1 MSKSLSTVATAVIES
16 YGNTA
21 LNLINAYRAGG
32 ERMIGFVDQ
41 RFEAAV
47 NVGAAPLSP
56 ELRSNLIGAEK
67 RVSGYYVK
75 GLQIGTDR
83 AESVV
88 GSAVDLANKGV
99 DRIAANAERFDQAT
113 KIGAL
118 DMINRVALPA
128 AEAVSQVVVRIE
140 EGSSQLA
147 KKVAGK
153 PAVVKAAAKKA
164 KTVKK
169 AVAKTAKKAVAT
181 KKTVVRKAT
190 VAARKTR
197 AAVAQA
203 AA

>member
-1 MSKSLSTVATAVIES
+1 MSKNLSTVATAVIES

-21 LNLINAYRAGG
+21 LNLINAYRVGG
-32 ERMIGFVDQ
+32 ERIIGFVDQ

-75 GLQIGTDR
+75 GLQFGTDR

-153 PAVVKAAAKKA
+153 PAVVKAAAKQA
-164 KTVKK
+164 RTVKK
-169 AVAKTAKKAVAT
+169 AVAKTAKKATASQ
-181 KKTVVRKAT
+181 KTVVRKAK
-190 VAARKTR
+190 VAVRKTR
-197 AAVAQA
+197 AAVAKA

>member
-32 ERMIGFVDQ
+32 ERMIGFVGQ

-128 AEAVSQVVVRIE
+128 AKAVSQVVVRIE

-169 AVAKTAKKAVAT
+169 AVAKKAVAT

>member
-128 AEAVSQVVVRIE
+128 AKAVSQVVVRIE

-169 AVAKTAKKAVAT
+169 AVAKKAVAT